1 MFLFWWKKV
10 VVRRLAAHLDVEGL
24 DFVGAREDTSTGNT
38 TEDVGTSTLHQGHET
53 FGLDNLDTAVH
64 GGLVVDT

>member
-1 MFLFWWKKV
+1 MFVLVKKV
-10 VVRRLAAHLDVEGL
+10 VGRRLAAHLDVEGL
-24 DFVGAREDTSTGNT
+24 DFVGTGEDTSTGNT

-53 FGLDNLDTAVH
+53 LSLDNLDTAVQ